1 MVLAKNGDKV
11 RVHYIGKLEDGSQFD
26 ASRDD
31 FGFGEPLEFT
41 IGNEQ
46 MIPGFEQGV
55 IGMQEGESKTVHIKS
70 VDGYGEHHPEGL
82 IEIERDQLPSGMPL
96 EVGGMVQGNSPTGGQ
111 VAFTVVEITQS
122 KVTLDSNHPLA
133 GKDLIFEVHLVGIE

>member
-1 MVLAKNGDKV
+1 MALAKNGDKV

-46 MIPGFEQGV
+46 MLPGFEQGV
-55 IGMQEGESKTVHIKS
+55 IGMQEGESKMINIKS

-96 EVGGMVQGNSPTGGQ
+96 EVGGMVQGNSPTAGQ